1 MDVLMLHQAG
11 LKNTVGIMG
20 TSLTEKQ
27 VGELAKLGKTVLL
40 ALDADAAGQEA
51 MVRAHRMAAGRQLEL
66 RVVPLPDGL
75 DPADLVQ
82 QRGAEAARAAVET
95 SLPFVRFRVDRE
107 LSAGDLGNAEGKDR
121 VIAALRPVFASL
133 PPSALREELLAHV
146 ADRLDLAPSLVSS
159 LIAGPAGN
167 GSNGHAG
174 GTRAPS
180 SPVARE
186 TPRSIGTSAMA
197 NPVGRAERAF
207 LAQCLATP
215 DAGEEILAGLG
226 EEAFSSDFMRR
237 LAAHLR
243 GHLRTPAEG
252 LPEDDDLMT
261 RAVAALVAD
270 AAQLAPSRAA
280 LQGQLANV
288 ELLHLDRQIAAARSA
303 GTGGI
308 AELRA
313 RRDRLVERRDALI
326 AQAMEESAPV
336 D

>member
-1 MDVLMLHQAG
+1 
-11 LKNTVGIMG
+11 
-20 TSLTEKQ
+20 
-27 VGELAKLGKTVLL
+27 
-40 ALDADAAGQEA
+40 
-51 MVRAHRMAAGRQLEL
+51 
-66 RVVPLPDGL
+66 
-75 DPADLVQ
+75 
-82 QRGAEAARAAVET
+82 
-95 SLPFVRFRVDRE
+95 
-107 LSAGDLGNAEGKDR
+107 
-121 VIAALRPVFASL
+121 
-133 PPSALREELLAHV
+133 
-146 ADRLDLAPSLVSS
+146 
-159 LIAGPAGN
+159 
-167 GSNGHAG
+167 
-174 GTRAPS
+174 
-180 SPVARE
+180 VARE

-226 EEAFSSDFMRR
+226 EAAFSSDFMRR